1 MADQK
6 SQSQL
11 PFFTRLL
18 SHAVAYR
25 SNSGAQ
31 VCRMASAPSLSLPLI
46 QTLEIPKPFRQL
58 ILIGQPDQNKDSE
71 AQKPCPTV

>member
-11 PFFTRLL
+11 PFFTQLL
-18 SHAVAYR
+18 SHVVAYR

-31 VCRMASAPSLSLPLI
+31 GCRMASALSPSFSLPLI
-46 QTLEIPKPFRQL
+46 QTLDIPKPVRQL

-71 AQKPCPTV
+71 AQKP